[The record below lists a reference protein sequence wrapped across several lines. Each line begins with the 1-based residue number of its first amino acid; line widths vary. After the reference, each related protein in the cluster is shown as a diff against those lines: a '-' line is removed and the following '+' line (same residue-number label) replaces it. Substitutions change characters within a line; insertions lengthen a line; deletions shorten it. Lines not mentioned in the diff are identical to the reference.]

1 MRDTKRKWFDQEDLL
16 GFKEQ
21 RGKFSRTRA
30 LKVKRELRKLAYF

>member
-1 MRDTKRKWFDQEDLL
+1 MRSTKRHWLDDEDVL

-30 LKVKRELRKLAYF
+30 LKVKRELRKLAYS

>member
-1 MRDTKRKWFDQEDLL
+1 MRSIKRHWLEDEDLF
-16 GFKEQ
+16 GFKEK